1 MTTKT
6 HWIVQARRSAA
17 ALAVCALVL
26 PLAARAAEPG
36 DYKIGFITE
45 NTGPIAFAGLSYW
58 HGAQLAADEISANA
72 YMGAGTKLSLV
83 DRESASDPAR
93 AIQGMHQLVADRS
106 VIATSCCILS
116 AVAGSLKPI
125 VQGSKIPLVI
135 FGATAPGLPQAP
147 YIQSMTILPGP
158 KDLAT
163 AVYVTEATQPKTAAY
178 FVAADNDALKARMG
192 AVQKALEAMGVK
204 TSAVV
209 SVLSA
214 DTDFTAA
221 ATQAMGTKPDMMLVY
236 ATQTPAVGIVAALRA
251 REYAGVIVG
260 NDALSPEPVFK
271 KLGAAAKGV
280 MFPISFSATLA
291 QSDDGKAFVAA
302 YRKQFNAD
310 PDIYS
315 AQGYAVGYFIA
326 QGLKSIPGKP
336 TRETLADALSKITQ
350 LDHNVYGGEQIVGGQ
365 AETKDTMIVSWSPDG
380 KLVPWTGTK

>member
-6 HWIVQARRSAA
+6 DWIGHARNAAVALAVA
-17 ALAVCALVL
+17 ALAFPTV
-26 PLAARAAEPG
+26 ARAVEPG
-36 DYKIGFITE
+36 DYKIGFITD

-58 HGAQLAADEISANA
+58 HGAQLAVDEISASG
-72 YMGAGTKLSLV
+72 YMGTGAKLSLV
-83 DRESASDPAR
+83 DRESGSDPAR
-93 AIQGMHQLVADRS
+93 AIQGMHQLIADRS
-106 VIATSCCILS
+106 IIATTCCILS
-116 AVAGSLKPI
+116 PVAGSLKPI
-125 VQGSKIPLVI
+125 VLGAKIPLVI

-158 KDLAT
+158 KDVAT
-163 AVYVTEATQPKTAAY
+163 ATHVAEATKPKTAVY
-178 FVAADNDALKARMG
+178 FVAADNDAFKARM
-192 AVQKALEAMGVK
+192 AAAQKALEAMGVK
-204 TSAVV
+204 TAAVV

-251 REYAGVIVG
+251 REYTGTIVG
-260 NDALSPEPVFK
+260 NDVLSPEPVFK
-271 KLGAAAKGV
+271 KLGAASKGV
-280 MFPISFSATLA
+280 MFPISFSASLV
-291 QSDDGKAFVAA
+291 QSDDGKAFVTA

-336 TRETLADALSKITQ
+336 TRETLAEALSKITQ
-350 LDHNVYGGEQIVGGQ
+350 LDHNVYGGERIVDGQ
-365 AETKDTMIVSWSPDG
+365 AETKDTMIVSWSPEG
-380 KLVPWTGTK
+380 KLVPWTAGK